1 METKTYPK
9 KGRPLKGEE
18 KREAVTFRITPK
30 AAASI
35 AEAAKEKGVSQSDI
49 VEELGQQLGHVS
61 K

>member
-1 METKTYPK
+1 MTTSK
-9 KGRPLKGEE
+9 KGRPLKGDEPR
-18 KREAVTFRITPK
+18 KAVTYRLTPK

-49 VEELGQQLGHVS
+49 VEVLGQQLGHVS